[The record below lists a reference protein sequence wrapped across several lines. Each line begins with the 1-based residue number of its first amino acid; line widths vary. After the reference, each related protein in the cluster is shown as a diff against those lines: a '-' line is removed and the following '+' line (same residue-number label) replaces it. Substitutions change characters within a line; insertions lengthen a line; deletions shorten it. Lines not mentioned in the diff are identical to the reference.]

1 MAGHGYVT
9 KGYNTYNEIEPT
21 TYQGYVCNDHVCRP
35 VIVDAEGRK
44 KPIISYTTSHNTPGY
59 VTKRE
64 TIVERVHTP
73 EYTYNSPPKVEMFK
87 DYGVNNDK
95 WRRPS
100 SPIHERHP
108 EEYDEFITKVPTE
121 VSHPTKTSLPNTTNY
136 WQTTTSPTYTYGH
149 HNGGTNGYGHE
160 WTNPKSHPLT
170 TTTNDIGEAVDF
182 LRHAINAVPQSQPWV
197 QKRETYTETIDSSE
211 AAQRYARPVFKQ
223 PVHETYTGN
232 IDSREAVWKYNGT
245 IVP

>member
-9 KGYNTYNEIEPT
+9 KGYTAYGETEPT

-44 KPIISYTTSHNTPGY
+44 KPIISYTSSHSTPDY

-73 EYTYNSPPKVEMFK
+73 EYK
-87 DYGVNNDK
+87 DYRVNNNDK

-100 SPIHERHP
+100 SPIHERRP
-108 EEYDEFITKVPTE
+108 QEYDEYITKVQTE
-121 VSHPTKTSLPNTTNY
+121 VSHPNTTNY

-149 HNGGTNGYGHE
+149 QNGGTNGYGHE
-160 WTNPKSHPLT
+160 WTKPKSHPLT
-170 TTTNDIGEAVDF
+170 TPTNNIGEAVDF
-182 LRHAINAVPQSQPWV
+182 LRHAINTAPQSQPWV

-211 AAQRYARPVFKQ
+211 AARRYARPIFKQ
-223 PVHETYTGN
+223 PIQYENYTGK
-232 IDSREAVWKYNGT
+232 IGSREAVNKYNGT